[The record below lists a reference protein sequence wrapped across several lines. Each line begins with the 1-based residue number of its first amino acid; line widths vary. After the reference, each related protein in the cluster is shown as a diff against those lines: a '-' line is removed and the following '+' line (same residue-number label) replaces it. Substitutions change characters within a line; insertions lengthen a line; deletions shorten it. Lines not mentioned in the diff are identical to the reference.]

1 MRSARETAEW
11 ISFLPLR
18 RVLLSEN
25 SAVIVYALLADC
37 LVVIHLAY
45 ISFVIF
51 GQLAIMIGWPLGW
64 RWIRNPWF
72 RISHLAMILIVAV
85 EAMADYECPFTT
97 WERNLR
103 ISAGQIPA
111 DFATRPEWQERDL
124 SFIGGLLRRVM

>member
-51 GQLAIMIGWPLGW
+51 GQLAIMVGWPLGW

-72 RISHLAMILIVAV
+72 RITHLIMILIVAL
-85 EAMADYECPFTT
+85 EAVVQFKCPLTT
-97 WERNLR
+97 WEENLR
-103 ISAGQIPA
+103 VAAGQMDA
-111 DFATRPEWQERDL
+111 A
-124 SFIGGLLRRVM
+124 GNV